1 MTLFAEQVANAYAIA
16 RILGSELTA
25 EEFQSKYSQYHE
37 EALNALSSDNRL
49 AECEVMQRPY

>member
-1 MTLFAEQVANAYAIA
+1 MTSFAEQVANAYAIA

-37 EALNALSSDNRL
+37 EALNAFNSDNRL
-49 AECEVMQRPY
+49 AECEAVQRPY

>member
-25 EEFQSKYSQYHE
+25 EEFLIEYRKYHE

-49 AECEVMQRPY
+49 AECEAVQLPY